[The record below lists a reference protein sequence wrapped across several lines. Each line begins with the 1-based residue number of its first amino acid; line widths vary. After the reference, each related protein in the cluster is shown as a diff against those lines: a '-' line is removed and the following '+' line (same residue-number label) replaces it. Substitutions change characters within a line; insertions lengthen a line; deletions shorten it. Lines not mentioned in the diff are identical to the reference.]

1 MKRLRNW
8 LLFLI
13 VVLIWSSNWS
23 VMKSGLGY
31 AEPLTFV
38 FHRFLFSS
46 LSLLPAVIFMR
57 RRIPTNREDLFRLL
71 LLSIINAF
79 GILST
84 NIGLASEKSGLSAV
98 VTYTQPLFVFCM
110 AVPFLNEKAR
120 IYKILGIL
128 IGFAGVVAIS
138 AREDTLLNSITSSML
153 FLLLGAF
160 LWAVSTV
167 YYKKFLSRVEPVI
180 VNVFQLSLGA
190 VLLGL
195 ITASSG
201 ELSLPSSTNY
211 LLTVLYASIGA
222 SAIAF
227 TLWICLL
234 REEEATVLSSSSL
247 VVPMVALFFGWLLLG
262 ETVDLQSIIGAV
274 LVISGVYLVNKTEH

>member
-57 RRIPTNREDLFRLL
+57 RRIPTNREDLSRLL

-98 VTYTQPLFVFCM
+98 ITYTQPLFVFCM

-120 IYKILGIL
+120 VYKILGIL

-138 AREDTLLNSITSSML
+138 AREDTLLNSITSSIL

-160 LWAVSTV
+160 LWAASTV

-190 VLLGL
+190 ILLGL

-227 TLWICLL
+227 TLWIHLL